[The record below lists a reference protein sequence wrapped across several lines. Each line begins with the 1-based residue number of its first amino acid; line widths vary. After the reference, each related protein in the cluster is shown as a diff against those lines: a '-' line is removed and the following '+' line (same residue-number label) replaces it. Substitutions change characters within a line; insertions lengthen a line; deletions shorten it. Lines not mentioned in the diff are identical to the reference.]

1 MKKILIVDDEP
12 LTCQTLGEFFQGK
25 GYEPI
30 TASGGEEA
38 LSKVVSEKPLV
49 MLLDVRMPGMDGMEV
64 LAQAKEKNP
73 NLGVI
78 MITGVMDEEVIR
90 LARQMGADDYI
101 TKPLDLNYLEKSV
114 WLKILSLM
122 AN

>member
-38 LSKVVSEKPLV
+38 LSKVDSEKPLV
-49 MLLDVRMPGMDGMEV
+49 MLLDVPCRGWTGWRSW
-64 LAQAKEKNP
+64 
-73 NLGVI
+73 LGQRRRTPVS
-78 MITGVMDEEVIR
+78 G
-90 LARQMGADDYI
+90 
-101 TKPLDLNYLEKSV
+101 
-114 WLKILSLM
+114 
-122 AN
+122 